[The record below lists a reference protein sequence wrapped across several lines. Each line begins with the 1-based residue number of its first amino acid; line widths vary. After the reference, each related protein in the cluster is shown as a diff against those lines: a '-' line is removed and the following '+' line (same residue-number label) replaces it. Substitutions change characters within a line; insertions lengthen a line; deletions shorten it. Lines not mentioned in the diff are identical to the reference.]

1 MKKNIFLLE
10 DIPAVPFY
18 FIRHG
23 ETDWNLNKLC
33 QGRKDIPLNT
43 NGIKS
48 AYAAAKKLSNVSFD
62 LIFTSPLLRAKQT
75 AEILSKELKIDFE
88 IAEEFAE
95 RGFGELEGKSSFLM
109 YEFEKQETKGNIS
122 EDFKDLKVEKIED
135 LQARIKKGLKN
146 ILDPNLQI
154 LLVSHGR
161 LFFALNQMLSIKLIN
176 QIQNTEPL
184 LIKPEKG
191 YWEIIDQSNESF
203 PLFNFKID

>member
-1 MKKNIFLLE
+1 MSNNNIFLLE

-23 ETDWNLNKLC
+23 ETDWNVNKLC

-48 AYAAAKKLSNVSFD
+48 AYSAAKKLANVSFD
-62 LIFTSPLLRAKQT
+62 LILTSPLLRAKQT
-75 AEILSKELKIDFE
+75 AEILSKELKVDFE

-109 YEFEKQETKGNIS
+109 YEFEKQEIKGNIS
-122 EDFKDLKVEKIED
+122 ETLKVEKIED
-135 LQARIKKGLKN
+135 LQSRVKKGLKN
-146 ILDPNLQI
+146 ILDPNLQV

-184 LIKPEKG
+184 LIKPSKG
-191 YWEIIDQSNESF
+191 HWEIIDSSDESF
-203 PLFNFKID
+203 YLLK